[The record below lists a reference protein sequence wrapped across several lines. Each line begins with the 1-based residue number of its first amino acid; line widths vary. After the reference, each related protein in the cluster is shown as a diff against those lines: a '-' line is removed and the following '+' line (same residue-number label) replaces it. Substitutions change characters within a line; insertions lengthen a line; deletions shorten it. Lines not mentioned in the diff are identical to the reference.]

1 MSDNS
6 YIPPDVW
13 KWDQASGGTFAKI
26 NRPIAGAT
34 HQKILPVGKHPL
46 QLYSLATP
54 NGVKITILL
63 EELLALG
70 FEGAEYDAWLVKIDG
85 NQFGS
90 GFVELNPNSK
100 IPTFADHSSGT
111 PVRIFESGAIM
122 LYLAEKFDVFLCKG
136 QEQRAEMLSWL
147 FWQMASAPYLGGGFG
162 HFYLYAPEKLEYPI
176 NRFAMEVK
184 RQLDVLDRNL
194 SGRKFICG
202 DEYTIADMAIWAW
215 YGQLVLYRLYD
226 CAEFLEVTSYKN
238 VRRWAKEINSRPT
251 VKRGRMV
258 NKTSGR
264 LEAQLH
270 ERHDSSDFEMRTQD
284 KLV

>member
-1 MSDNS
+1 
-6 YIPPDVW
+6 
-13 KWDQASGGTFAKI
+13 
-26 NRPIAGAT
+26 
-34 HQKILPVGKHPL
+34 
-46 QLYSLATP
+46 
-54 NGVKITILL
+54 
-63 EELLALG
+63 
-70 FEGAEYDAWLVKIDG
+70 
-85 NQFGS
+85 
-90 GFVELNPNSK
+90 
-100 IPTFADHSSGT
+100 
-111 PVRIFESGAIM
+111 
-122 LYLAEKFDVFLCKG
+122 
-136 QEQRAEMLSWL
+136 
-147 FWQMASAPYLGGGFG
+147 
-162 HFYLYAPEKLEYPI
+162 
-176 NRFAMEVK
+176 MEVK